1 MSLFS
6 NFFKKNRSIGGY
18 ISSRVYASLGG
29 SNRKKNT
36 FVTATALP
44 TWVHHIY
51 NIIMIY
57 IASCRLIFA
66 VVFLLNFFLLSAGSS
81 GAVPFGKSDI
91 YGNPLVLWN
100 LSRYDAAD
108 YFDVVRNLCASFRRW
123 ILFRIKTRGNVTCRL
138 FVKLL
143 TFRLYLQAIRHPVR
157 VNPIPRQIPPGPKY
171 LKLWVSLPS
180 IGCPNIFLIFM

>member
-1 MSLFS
+1 MIAVIFEFL
-6 NFFKKNRSIGGY
+6 KKVFRSIGGY
-18 ISSRVYASLGG
+18 ISSRVYDSLGG
-29 SNRKKNT
+29 SKRKKNT

-91 YGNPLVLWN
+91 YGNPS
-100 LSRYDAAD
+100 LSDGIYLGTMLLIILMWFGISAPLSAVGS
-108 YFDVVRNLCASFRRW
+108 YFGS
-123 ILFRIKTRGNVTCRL
+123 KRGV
-138 FVKLL
+138 
-143 TFRLYLQAIRHPVR
+143 
-157 VNPIPRQIPPGPKY
+157 
-171 LKLWVSLPS
+171 
-180 IGCPNIFLIFM
+180 M